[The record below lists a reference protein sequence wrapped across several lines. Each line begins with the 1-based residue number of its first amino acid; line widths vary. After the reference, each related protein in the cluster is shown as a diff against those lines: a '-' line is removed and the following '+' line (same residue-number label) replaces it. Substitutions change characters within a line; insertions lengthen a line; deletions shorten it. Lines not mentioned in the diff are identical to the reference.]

1 MKKNKKNGA
10 HVFSA
15 ILHTISSPRG
25 DFGLLGSIR
34 YTPFPVTT
42 PKPLSGKKA
51 HLRALDRYPNP
62 STMTPLPPN
71 PRYMVSIWCAPFAIW
86 CRYGAH
92 HLSYGVGMVHT
103 ICYMVSI
110 WCAPFAIWCR
120 YGAHH
125 LLYGVDM
132 VCTIC
137 HMVSAWCAP
146 FLLYGVDMVHTIC
159 HLV

>member
-1 MKKNKKNGA
+1 MCLLFKWNYTSFRIVNVNLKIWIKICLNVRMKEGKIWIPEWFYMYIVLDTEMKKKKIKDEKNKKNGA

-42 PKPLSGKKA
+42 PKPLSGKIA

-62 STMTPLPPN
+62 SPLTPCP
-71 PRYMVSIWCAPFAIW
+71 
-86 CRYGAH
+86 
-92 HLSYGVGMVHT
+92 HT
-103 ICYMVSI
+103 H
-110 WCAPFAIWCR
+110 AIWCR

-132 VCTIC
+132 VRTIC
-137 HMVSAWCAP
+137 
-146 FLLYGVDMVHTIC
+146 
-159 HLV
+159 

>member
-1 MKKNKKNGA
+1 MYIVLDTEMKKKKIKDEKNKKNGA

-42 PKPLSGKKA
+42 PKPLSGKIA

-62 STMTPLPPN
+62 SPLTPCP
-71 PRYMVSIWCAPFAIW
+71 
-86 CRYGAH
+86 
-92 HLSYGVGMVHT
+92 HT
-103 ICYMVSI
+103 H
-110 WCAPFAIWCR
+110 AIWCR

-132 VCTIC
+132 VHTIC
-137 HMVSAWCAP
+137 HMVSVWCTPYAIWCRYGAHH
-146 FLLYGVDMVHTIC
+146 LLYGVDMVRTIC
-159 HLV
+159 